1 MLAKFMRRVTKLP
14 GVPQSRHV
22 AERAVAPYL
31 RADLTSLHQQLLA
44 TIERLDAVEAQL
56 RELVTTVGAIEQYQP
71 AVLNAIASTNG
82 TARVLRRELE
92 SVRQDVTA
100 LAQPITS

>member
-1 MLAKFMRRVTKLP
+1 MAP

-31 RADLTSLHQQLLA
+31 RADLTSLHRQLLDM
-44 TIERLDAVEAQL
+44 IERLDAVETQL
-56 RELVTTVGAIEQYQP
+56 RELSSTVEAIEQYQP
-71 AVLNAIASTNG
+71 AVLNAISSTNG

-92 SVRQDVTA
+92 TVRQHVTA
-100 LAQPITS
+100 LAQPVP

>member
-1 MLAKFMRRVTKLP
+1 MLAKLLRRVTTLP

-56 RELVTTVGAIEQYQP
+56 RELVATVGAIEQYQP
-71 AVLNAIASTNG
+71 AVLNAISSTNG

-92 SVRQDVTA
+92 AVRQHVTA
-100 LAQPITS
+100 LAEPVTS

>member
-1 MLAKFMRRVTKLP
+1 
-14 GVPQSRHV
+14 VPQTRHV

-31 RADLTSLHQQLLA
+31 RADLSSLHLQLLE

-56 RELVTTVGAIEQYQP
+56 RELNTTVGAIEQHQP

-82 TARVLRRELE
+82 TARILRRELE
-92 SVRQDVTA
+92 SVREQVTA
-100 LAQPITS
+100 LGEPVTS

>member
-1 MLAKFMRRVTKLP
+1 MAEFLGRCARLP
-14 GVPQSRHV
+14 GVPQTRHV

-31 RADLTSLHQQLLA
+31 RADLSSLHLQLLE

-56 RELVTTVGAIEQYQP
+56 RELNTTVGAIEQHQP

-82 TARVLRRELE
+82 TARILRRELE
-92 SVRQDVTA
+92 SVREQVTA
-100 LAQPITS
+100 LGEPVTS

>member
-14 GVPQSRHV
+14 GVPQSRHI

-31 RADLTSLHQQLLA
+31 RADLTSLHEELLA

-92 SVRQDVTA
+92 SMRQDVTA